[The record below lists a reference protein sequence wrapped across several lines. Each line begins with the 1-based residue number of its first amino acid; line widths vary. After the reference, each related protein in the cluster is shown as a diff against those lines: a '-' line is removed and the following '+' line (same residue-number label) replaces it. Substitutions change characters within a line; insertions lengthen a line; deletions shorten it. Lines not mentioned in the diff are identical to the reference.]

1 MTLKTKHR
9 ISNSDGFTLIELVIS
24 AAIIA
29 VIGVVVTKFW
39 INTAEAFTLDNNIAI
54 LKQQSE
60 RSTEIM
66 AERIRRANAASIVIS
81 NGNATIDFVDS
92 SDGSNVQYSL
102 TPAAPA
108 APLWGEIMQTV
119 NGAQGSIG
127 GYVQS
132 LQFTASPTGLVTIDA
147 AYAIG
152 TGRTQTALA
161 VQCSAAA
168 RN

>member
-1 MTLKTKHR
+1 MSITAKHKVNG
-9 ISNSDGFTLIELVIS
+9 SAGFTLIELMIS
-24 AAIIA
+24 AAILVI
-29 VIGVVVTKFW
+29 IGVVVAKFW

-66 AERIRRANAASIVIS
+66 AERIRRASAASIVIS

-92 SDGSNVQYSL
+92 ADGSNVQYTL
-102 TPAAPA
+102 APAAPA
-108 APLWGEIMQTV
+108 APIWGEIMQTV

-147 AYAIG
+147 AFIIG
-152 TGRTQTALA
+152 TGRTQSALA

-168 RN
+168 RS